1 MSVVRELLRTEEN
14 GKLSFGNYELDKK
27 TKLEDYEFQGDL
39 YKVKTFH
46 EITKLEKN
54 GMFLYESV
62 PGTSVTDMQQ
72 DENGLSFTVEGPE
85 DVQITVGL
93 EDNTEYE
100 VEIDGADAGSDKTN
114 MGGKLSLSVELEPQK
129 QIQVVI
135 KKK

>member
-1 MSVVRELLRTEEN
+1 MSVVKELLRTEE
-14 GKLSFGNYELDKK
+14 GGLSFGNYELDKK

-62 PGTSVTDMQQ
+62 PGTSVTNMKQ
-72 DENGLSFTVEGPE
+72 DENGISFMVEGPE
-85 DVQITVGL
+85 DAQITVGL

-114 MGGKLSLSVELEPQK
+114 MGGKLSLSVELDPQK

>member
-1 MSVVRELLRTEEN
+1 MSVVKELLRTEE
-14 GKLSFGNYELDKK
+14 GGISFGNYELDKK

-62 PGTSVTDMQQ
+62 PGTSVMNMKQ
-72 DENGLSFTVEGPE
+72 DENGISFTVEGPE
-85 DVQITVGL
+85 DAQITVGL

-114 MGGKLSLSVELEPQK
+114 MGGKLSLSVELDPQK